1 MSRSIHTT
9 YKKNIRGLTKGEL
22 IEQFNDPYSDLADLA
37 KKAGIKNQVRK
48 TRKQDKDKK
57 NGL

>member
-22 IEQFNDPYSDLADLA
+22 IEQFNDPNSDLAALA
-37 KKAGIKNQVRK
+37 KKSGIKDQVK
-48 TRKQDKDKK
+48 KSRKQNKESRND
-57 NGL
+57 